1 MPDLTIL
8 CLNIV
13 FRSTLFK
20 RDNVILIT
28 DVRPRQKTI
37 MSTCLLYKHTSVL
50 TVSIFDT
57 LWYVTRMISQARV
70 TQLHL
75 RLIFLFSYT
84 QSDEGLLQTEPVNVS
99 VFYFKKIQVGFI
111 FLLMTTQR
119 DDSP

>member
-75 RLIFLFSYT
+75 CLIFLFSYT

>member
-1 MPDLTIL
+1 
-8 CLNIV
+8 
-13 FRSTLFK
+13 
-20 RDNVILIT
+20 
-28 DVRPRQKTI
+28 
-37 MSTCLLYKHTSVL
+37 
-50 TVSIFDT
+50 
-57 LWYVTRMISQARV
+57 MISQARV